1 MGKKFQDVLNAKTCK
16 ACGICA
22 ALCPKDVLK
31 IRPDGK
37 AEVANVEACI
47 GCQSCSLHC
56 PDFCFEIKEV
66 PADD

>member
-1 MGKKFQDVLNAKTCK
+1 MGKKFEVVLNAKTCK
-16 ACGICA
+16 GCGICT
-22 ALCPKDVLK
+22 ALCPKGVLK

-37 AEVANVEACI
+37 AEVAEPAACI

-66 PADD
+66 LADD